1 MTNAVQEQL
10 NHPDVQDLIKNKTTC
25 FDLVIAEHFNPA
37 TFAFSALYN
46 CPLIGISS
54 LAAPLNAH
62 DVMGNPAHPVLNPD
76 MHLPFTDE
84 LGFFNRIQSVL
95 HLIWFKYYYHYYFLP
110 QQDKIAKRYLG
121 DNLPYVGDIE
131 KNVSMVFTNENLLI
145 HPIRPNV
152 PAVVQLG
159 SMHIR
164 KAKPLPKD
172 LQKVLDAATGGF
184 VYFSLGSNI
193 RSANLSLN
201 IREEVIGAL
210 SEIPYKVLWK
220 WEDESLPG
228 QPKNVIIRQWLPQ
241 QDVLGHPNIKVFVTQ
256 GGLQS
261 MEESISKGVPLVG
274 IPIFADQPLN
284 VKKMLDLGIAQAV
297 NIKTLTKE
305 NLKAAILE
313 VAQNSKYRNRVKE
326 LSQQLTDV
334 PMTGVEKAV
343 WWSEYVI
350 RHKGAWHLR
359 SPAIDLPL
367 YQYLLLDVIGF
378 LFAIVIVIVTIV
390 YKTVKLSIGIVKKP
404 KH

>member
-1 MTNAVQEQL
+1 MIFYYVTLLTFVCMFLYSVYGAKILGLFSVPSISHQVVFQPLWKELSLKGHKVTVITPNPLKDKSLVNLTEIDVSFSYRVVTEANLQQSIEKARSYRDVVDAIFTIMTNAVQEQL

-201 IREEVIGAL
+201 IREKVIGAL

-228 QPKNVIIRQWLPQ
+228 KPKNVIIRQWLPQ
-241 QDVLGHPNIKVFVTQ
+241 QDVL
-256 GGLQS
+256 
-261 MEESISKGVPLVG
+261 
-274 IPIFADQPLN
+274 
-284 VKKMLDLGIAQAV
+284 
-297 NIKTLTKE
+297 
-305 NLKAAILE
+305 
-313 VAQNSKYRNRVKE
+313 
-326 LSQQLTDV
+326 
-334 PMTGVEKAV
+334 
-343 WWSEYVI
+343 
-350 RHKGAWHLR
+350 
-359 SPAIDLPL
+359 
-367 YQYLLLDVIGF
+367 
-378 LFAIVIVIVTIV
+378 
-390 YKTVKLSIGIVKKP
+390 
-404 KH
+404 